1 MSKLTR
7 VPVAALER
15 SPAALY
21 LSRLGAGSVPAMRS
35 ALELVAH
42 RFLKVETTIL
52 ETPWHELRH
61 VHVQG
66 LRQWM
71 VAQKYTPAYCNKV
84 LNAVRGVLKACRR
97 LKLIS
102 VEDFSDAI
110 DIGRVS
116 GSREGSG
123 RLITKAEMRKLFEAA
138 ARQAP
143 PIAARDATLLA
154 LLCMGLRR
162 AEVVGLRLDQ
172 FDGRIA
178 HVIGKGNKERPVPL
192 APGAVSAIKA
202 WLTVTFLTDL
212 IASGVDLIIAQRLA
226 GHAQVTTTQL
236 YDLRGL
242 EEMAAAVE
250 KVDVPSVPVKKKG
263 KKKRGKRR

>member
-1 MSKLTR
+1 M
-7 VPVAALER
+7 
-15 SPAALY
+15 
-21 LSRLGAGSVPAMRS
+21 
-35 ALELVAH
+35 
-42 RFLKVETTIL
+42 
-52 ETPWHELRH
+52 W
-61 VHVQG
+61 
-66 LRQWM
+66 
-71 VAQKYTPAYCNKV
+71 
-84 LNAVRGVLKACRR
+84 NAVRGVLKACRR

-162 AEVVGLRLDQ
+162 AEVVGLRLDK

-202 WLTVTFLTDL
+202 WLTVRGSAPGALLLSFSPSGALTDRGMSTGNVPQILSRLRRAAKVKSLSAHDFRRTFLTDL

-242 EEMAAAVE
+242 EEMAAAGE
-250 KVDVPSVPVKKKG
+250 KGDVPSVPVKKKG